1 MTLTAAGEAKGQP
14 QSGDREGE
22 DRDGGDREDAGRV
35 REGRERTAGPW
46 VDAVLLAARHLGV
59 AVSPELVRNSSA
71 WAGRA
76 DSGQAIIDIALSAGL
91 SGTFV
96 EIPLHE
102 LSPIMLPALVAVS
115 DTHTGVITR
124 IDGDRATL
132 SIWIDGRAVDYT
144 VPLQKLET
152 KLPERRVLL
161 VRAREIVRDSRLDR
175 YLSQRPRSWLT
186 GIFTSN
192 WPVLIELGLGSL
204 FANLLAIGTS
214 LFAMQV
220 WDRVVPAQSLNT
232 LWVLTSGLVVA
243 LVLEFL
249 IRTARL
255 SIVDHFGKQAD
266 LKLSAMFF
274 ARVLNIRNDARPRSP
289 GTLISQLRDL
299 EQIRELLTSSALGV
313 MLDLPFVAAFLFIIW
328 LLGGPLVFVP
338 LAAIPLL
345 IIPGVL
351 AQLPLA
357 RLSAEGLSEAA
368 LRNTILM
375 ESIYRAEDI
384 KILQAEPRF
393 RRLWNSTNQVS
404 GDTGLKQRRLGG
416 LLVNF
421 AQAVQQLA
429 YAGVVIAGVYG
440 ILDGSLSFGAV
451 LACSILTSR
460 TIAPV
465 GQISGILSRLQN
477 ARAGKKGL
485 DSLLDLPVDHDA
497 EKHSYHKPALAGRYR
512 FENVVYAYEPEAKP
526 ALIIPGLAIEPGER
540 IAILGRVGAGKSTFL
555 RLAAGLATPGK
566 GNILLDGTAMG
577 LIDIADIRRDTG
589 VLLQETSLF
598 YGSLRDNL
606 LIGNPLAS
614 DDQIL
619 EAMRLSCADQ
629 LLLDQPH
636 GLDLKLREG
645 GIGLSGG
652 QKQALMLARL
662 VLRSPSIVI
671 LDEPTASLDEGTELL
686 IIERMKAWLGERT
699 LIVATHRFAL
709 LALVDRIIV
718 VDGGRIVLNGAKEEV
733 LRVLSGKGPAQPANR
748 ANLEQLP

>member
-1 MTLTAAGEAKGQP
+1 MTAAAEAITQP
-14 QSGDREGE
+14 CPD
-22 DRDGGDREDAGRV
+22 DRDV
-35 REGRERTAGPW
+35 TAGPW
-46 VDAVLLAARHLGV
+46 VDAILLAARHLGV
-59 AVSPELVRNSSA
+59 AVSPELMRNASA
-71 WAGRA
+71 WADRA
-76 DSGQAIIDIALSAGL
+76 GSEQAIIDIALSAGL
-91 SGTFV
+91 AGTFAGIAV
-96 EIPLHE
+96 DG
-102 LSPIMLPALVAVS
+102 LSEIMLPALVAVS
-115 DTHTGVITR
+115 DKHIGVITR
-124 IDGDRATL
+124 IDGGRMTL
-132 SIWIDGRAVDYT
+132 SVWIDGRAVEYT
-144 VPLQKLET
+144 VPTQKLMA
-152 KLPERRVLL
+152 KLPQRRVLL
-161 VRAREIVRDSRLDR
+161 VRERDIVRDSRLDR

-192 WPVLIELGLGSL
+192 WPTLIELGLGSL

-232 LWVLTSGLVVA
+232 LWVLTSGLVLA
-243 LVLEFL
+243 LALEFL
-249 IRTARL
+249 MRTARL

-274 ARVLNIRNDARPRSP
+274 ARVLNIRNDARPKSP

-313 MLDLPFVAAFLFIIW
+313 MLDLPFVVAFLFIIW
-328 LLGGPLVFVP
+328 LLGGPLVWVP
-338 LAAIPLL
+338 LVAIPFL
-345 IIPGVL
+345 IVPGFL
-351 AQLPLA
+351 AQYPLA
-357 RLSAEGLSEAA
+357 RLSTEGMSESA

-375 ESIYRAEDI
+375 EAIYRAEDI

-393 RRLWNSTNQVS
+393 RKLWNGTNQVS
-404 GDTGLKQRRLGG
+404 GEIGLKQRKLAG

-460 TIAPV
+460 TIAPL
-465 GQISGILSRLQN
+465 GQISAILSRLQN

-485 DSLLDLPVDHDA
+485 DSLLDLPIDHDP
-497 EKHSYHKPALAGRYR
+497 EKPAYHKPTLVGRYR
-512 FENVVYAYEPEAKP
+512 FENVAYAYEAEARP
-526 ALIIPGLAIEPGER
+526 ALVIPGLAIEPGER
-540 IAILGRVGAGKSTFL
+540 VAILGRVGAGKSTFL
-555 RLAAGLATPGK
+555 RLAAGLATPGQ
-566 GNILLDGTAMG
+566 GTIVFNGTAMD
-577 LIDIADIRRDTG
+577 LIDAADIRRDVG

-598 YGSLRDNL
+598 YGTLRHNL

-614 DDQIL
+614 DEQIL
-619 EAMRLSCADQ
+619 EAMQVSCADQ
-629 LLLDQPH
+629 LLLHQPH
-636 GLDLKLREG
+636 GLDLTLREG

-671 LDEPTASLDEGTELL
+671 LDEPTASLDEGTELQ
-686 IIERMKAWLGERT
+686 IIDRMKTWLGERT

-718 VDGGRIVLNGAKEEV
+718 VDGGRVVLNGPKEEV
-733 LRVLSGKGPAQPANR
+733 LRVLAGKGPVQPANR
-748 ANLEQLP
+748 SGLEQRP